1 MNWLVKIILKNF
13 PRDVLIS
20 LSLFFLPL
28 LDIILRGSK
37 FKDPINNKSYRMF
50 LPYGYNKIRQ
60 NALSPGTLSLER
72 HRLLWLYLKNETKF
86 LNEQIKMLH
95 IAPEQSFYKIFKK
108 SKKINYTTFDLDSPI
123 ADIKGD
129 ICKMPFK
136 NNFFDLIL
144 CNHVLEHIVD
154 DRLAMMEIFRVLKP
168 NGTAILQVPIDTSS
182 LKTFEDPMITSKKE
196 RNEKFGQYD
205 HVRLYGYDYF
215 KRLESVGFRVE
226 KNIYAK
232 KFNEKEIKKYGIN
245 ENEIIPV
252 CKKLI

>member
-1 MNWLVKIILKNF
+1 MGWLVKIFLKNF
-13 PRDVLIS
+13 PREILIS

-28 LDIILRGSK
+28 LDLIFRGSK
-37 FKDPINNKSYRMF
+37 FHDPINNKSYRMF
-50 LPYGYNKIRQ
+50 LPYGYNKIRK

-86 LNEQIKMLH
+86 LNKEIEMLH
-95 IAPEQSFYKIFKK
+95 IAPEQSFYKIFKN
-108 SKKINYTTFDLDSPI
+108 SKKIKYTTFDLDSPI

-144 CNHVLEHIVD
+144 CNHVLEHIVED
-154 DRLAMMEIFRVLKP
+154 KLAMMEIYRVLKP
-168 NGTAILQVPIDTSS
+168 NGTAVLQVPIETSNS
-182 LKTFEDPMITSKKE
+182 KTLEETMITSQKE

-205 HVRLYGYDYF
+205 HVRLYGNDYF
-215 KRLESVGFRVE
+215 KRLESIGFKVE
-226 KNIYAK
+226 KNFYAK
-232 KFNEKEIKKYGIN
+232 KFSKEEIKKYGLN
-245 ENEIIPV
+245 ENEIIPI